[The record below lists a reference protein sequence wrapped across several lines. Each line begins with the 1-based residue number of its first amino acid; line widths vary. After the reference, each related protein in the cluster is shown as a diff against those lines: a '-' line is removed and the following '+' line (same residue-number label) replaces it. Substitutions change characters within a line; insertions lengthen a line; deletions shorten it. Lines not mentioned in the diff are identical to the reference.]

1 MRMVRKAPLRREL
14 EWEPGRRDSHVA
26 TEGKNFPGQERANI
40 KAPRQ
45 ERAWNVEEIAVWM
58 VWPERAG
65 HEPEC

>member
-14 EWEPGRRDSHVA
+14 EWEPERRDSQVA

-45 ERAWNVEEIAVWM
+45 ERAWNVEGNRCVDG
-58 VWPERAG
+58 VAG
-65 HEPEC
+65 ASRS